1 MVADPQDRPLR
12 FADAAQEE
20 RFQTDRQTSA
30 LWRARVTMIVGIF
43 VVASM
48 GMLDVIYNAASVPE
62 FVEIS
67 LWVRFGWVAPI
78 WLGVI
83 ISSYLPRHV
92 RRADA
97 LYAIATVLICW
108 GLAVMRWS
116 AWVHIPNTNILTSV
130 ALDVTMVMLMS
141 FFTLPVRLVW
151 IALAMVGIVGGITG
165 GLLLIMTVEEALNNA
180 QLLGFVLLAMA
191 VLVLVSVRAR
201 EVTERRLFAQREE
214 LTALNAELSR
224 LNAEKNEFMT
234 IAAHDLRSPLAAVNG
249 VVLALQLGQ
258 IKGVEKVDTTYRSI
272 QEMTRR
278 MLGLVDDYLG
288 AHAIE
293 HATLPVRRERLDLAE
308 VVTAVARRQKS
319 TAQAKEQTIR
329 FDPPVAAVEA
339 VADASQLAQ
348 ILENFLSNALKFSPA
363 GAEVEIA
370 LLQAED
376 GSRVRIEVID
386 QGPGVPV
393 SEQGN
398 LFRMFGRTSVQPTA
412 GEKSHGIGLAV
423 TKRLAESMG
432 GSVGCESPVTGDG
445 TGSAFWVEL
454 KAR

>member
-97 LYAIATVLICW
+97 LYTIATVLICW